1 MFQLAE
7 REGEE
12 GLVSETEDLQ
22 QEGLGVDVFEL
33 VERVGWVIQLE
44 GYGKKGLIP
53 ETMVVSHRMTA
64 VSLFLQVTGNRKD
77 LHSHPP

>member
-22 QEGLGVDVFEL
+22 QEGLAVDVFEL
-33 VERVGWVIQLE
+33 VERVG
-44 GYGKKGLIP
+44 
-53 ETMVVSHRMTA
+53 
-64 VSLFLQVTGNRKD
+64 
-77 LHSHPP
+77 